1 EIQIALGNLMK
12 NKTVIVIAHRFSTL
26 AMMDR
31 IIVID
36 NGKIV
41 GDGTWDSLLKDN
53 EIFARMWNMQI
64 GGIIGENKVLSPKD

>member
-1 EIQIALGNLMK
+1 MK